1 MDNIYKIQNS
11 TYLNPEKEYSNPDL
25 YPNFQEDYLKFQ
37 QVLIHDC
44 QSKKNSTYYKFGDG
58 DYLLFKNEKHGTT
71 KPGVRDIKKSF
82 KPLDVEMVKKYAH
95 MHDKYFCEIINFN
108 LMNEVLKKDIDFP
121 AEYLYGSVANKWFF
135 SSFKKIT
142 IIGSEAKLELIHEL
156 MKFQEYREYLGIEKF
171 HNLISIPQ
179 TGALTN
185 SDKIYK
191 KIKNKVEKSNPD
203 LFLLGIGLA
212 QNTLMNSL
220 KRSVTA
226 PLVSVGSGIDAI
238 AGVIDIYRPYYGSWT
253 NYRLKTSNIYKKIK
267 DPVLYTTS
275 KGTNV
280 KEL

>member
-1 MDNIYKIQNS
+1 MNNIYKIQNT
-11 TYLNPEKEYSNPDL
+11 TYLDPEKDYFNPDL
-25 YPNFQEDYLKFQ
+25 YPNFQEDYFKFKE
-37 QVLIHDC
+37 VLIQDS
-44 QSKKNSTYYKFGDG
+44 QSEKNSTYYKFGDG
-58 DYLLFKNEKHGTT
+58 DYLLFKNQKHGTT

-82 KPLDVEMVKKYAH
+82 RPLDIDMVKKYAH
-95 MHDKYFCEIINFN
+95 MHDKYFCEIINFE
-108 LMNEVLKKDIDFP
+108 LMNEVLNKNIDFP

-135 SSFKKIT
+135 SGFKKIT
-142 IIGSEAKLELIHEL
+142 IIGSEIKLELIYEL
-156 MKFQEYREYLGIEKF
+156 MKYQEYREYLGIEKF
-171 HNLISIPQ
+171 HDLIAIPQ

-191 KIKNKVEKSNPD
+191 KIKNNVEKSNPN

-212 QNTLMNSL
+212 QNTLLNSL
-220 KRSVTA
+220 KKSVKA
-226 PLVSVGSGIDAI
+226 PLVSVGSGVDAI

-253 NYRLKTSNIYKKIK
+253 NYRLKNSNIYKKIK